1 MTIPVAVRGAV
12 RGRLDALYRIT
23 SSLSFRIVLL
33 FAGFLMLSGAL
44 AILLSGLQSQHS
56 LEKQIRRAV
65 RAERTEVISAAGGM
79 DLAHFRPVVQNLV
92 RHEPDFFYLLEDGA
106 NRVLAGNMLHLRPQ
120 PGSRWLS
127 RAHRQ
132 LYGEPES
139 AIYGEGVL
147 LNDGGYF
154 FVGLNARSL
163 TELRHDFWII
173 VGWSLVGF
181 SVLGVGGG
189 MILSAIILGRIETIS
204 VTARR
209 IMSGDMAQ
217 RIPYQGADDEFD
229 HLAHSLNAMLERNER
244 LISSL
249 QQVSNDIAH
258 DMRRPLS
265 RLRRRL
271 EAAALAERLPDAA
284 RDTIEDAL
292 GDLDAALETFSSLL
306 RLSQIE
312 AEISTG
318 TCARVSL
325 DDLTRRITDLYGPV
339 AEDRGQVLIV
349 PGPVPGTV
357 AGDPVL
363 LMQMLSNLVENAINH
378 TPAGSR
384 ISLDGRLADG
394 RILLVVADDGPGIPP
409 DARERVFQRFVRLD
423 ASRSV
428 PGSGL
433 GLSLVRAIVRLH
445 GGTISLSDNRPG
457 LRCTIILPDDAAA
470 GDSPRSPAA

>member
-1 MTIPVAVRGAV
+1 
-12 RGRLDALYRIT
+12 
-23 SSLSFRIVLL
+23 
-33 FAGFLMLSGAL
+33 MLSGAL

-163 TELRHDFWII
+163 TELRRDFWII

-204 VTARR
+204 MTARR

-284 RDTIEDAL
+284 
-292 GDLDAALETFSSLL
+292 
-306 RLSQIE
+306 
-312 AEISTG
+312 
-318 TCARVSL
+318 
-325 DDLTRRITDLYGPV
+325 
-339 AEDRGQVLIV
+339 
-349 PGPVPGTV
+349 
-357 AGDPVL
+357 
-363 LMQMLSNLVENAINH
+363 
-378 TPAGSR
+378 
-384 ISLDGRLADG
+384 
-394 RILLVVADDGPGIPP
+394 
-409 DARERVFQRFVRLD
+409 
-423 ASRSV
+423 
-428 PGSGL
+428 
-433 GLSLVRAIVRLH
+433 
-445 GGTISLSDNRPG
+445 
-457 LRCTIILPDDAAA
+457 
-470 GDSPRSPAA
+470 